1 MKVLHYE
8 HMGVGV
14 VLSKALRKLGVHS
27 RVLSSAPHP
36 FGFKEDYLFS
46 QNRYL
51 RKFLRRLEWRKYYG
65 FNILHSHD
73 NNRLPQYVLKRWR
86 GALIQHY
93 HDPHTKTPLYYN
105 VPSFVSLP
113 NILKAVPD
121 ATWIPIPADTNFF
134 RPKKTCKRKKVCI
147 GFYDQKTEPN
157 KPKFIPKTEIKKAAK
172 KLGNKVLM
180 VPLNK
185 IIPYRLIRSYYNQID
200 IWVDRIGC
208 DFYGFTAVE
217 IASMCKPVITQI
229 GEEEQDWVTNCPFIS
244 TDREGITD
252 TIIKLVEDERLR
264 KFLGEKAR
272 EFVVEV
278 HDSTKVALKCLKK
291 YEEICDLLG

>member
-14 VLSKALRKLGVHS
+14 VLSKALRKLGVDS

-93 HDPHTKTPLYYN
+93 HDPHTKNPLYDN

-157 KPKFIPKTEIKKAAK
+157 KFKFIPKTEIKEAAD

-185 IIPYRLIRSYYNQID
+185 IIPYRLIRNYYNQKYTFSNG
-200 IWVDRIGC
+200 IGGK
-208 DFYGFTAVE
+208 DNLY
-217 IASMCKPVITQI
+217 
-229 GEEEQDWVTNCPFIS
+229 
-244 TDREGITD
+244 
-252 TIIKLVEDERLR
+252 ERL
-264 KFLGEKAR
+264 
-272 EFVVEV
+272 
-278 HDSTKVALKCLKK
+278 
-291 YEEICDLLG
+291 Y

>member
-14 VLSKALRKLGVHS
+14 ILSKALRKLGVHS

-46 QNRYL
+46 QKLYM

-93 HDPHTKTPLYYN
+93 HDPHTKNSLYDN

-113 NILKAVPD
+113 NILKAVPE
-121 ATWIPIPADTNFF
+121 ATWIPIPVDTNFF
-134 RPKKTCKRKKVCI
+134 RPKKTCKRNKVCI

-157 KPKFIPKTEIKKAAK
+157 KYKFIPKTEIKKAAN

-229 GEEEQDWVTNCPFIS
+229 GEEEQDWVTNCPFIN
-244 TDREGITD
+244 TDREGVTE
-252 TIIKLVEDERLR
+252 TIIKLVEDERFR
-264 KFLGEKAR
+264 EFLGEKAR
-272 EFVVEV
+272 EYVVEV
-278 HDSTKVALKCLKK
+278 HDSTKVALKCLEK
-291 YEEICDLLG
+291 YKGLCNMSD